1 MHQRTGESAEAIAA
15 RKRGFDWGAWLDV
28 PFEPVAAEAGAELEE
43 DSEATESEAATGS
56 GSETETEDESEETEN
71 EEEEEAASPAAA
83 AAVVQLD
90 ARAVPRG
97 AGATL
102 LLYGALRWHALA
114 AGFCAAAKVRGGT
127 PPREEMQP
135 LPPLTRPRG

>member
-1 MHQRTGESAEAIAA
+1 VHQRTGESAEAIAA

-43 DSEATESEAATGS
+43 DSEATESEAATGD
-56 GSETETEDESEETEN
+56 GSETETEDESERTEN
-71 EEEEEAASPAAA
+71 EEEEAASPAAA

-127 PPREEMQP
+127 PAREEMQL
-135 LPPLTRPRG
+135 LPPLTRARG